1 MSKTILCPRC
11 KTNEYTP
18 YGNAKKWNKSMPPF
32 PALSRRDNETHI
44 CSDCGTREAMEDAGF
59 EPKYIGEIYWKK
71 K

>member
-11 KTNEYTP
+11 KK
-18 YGNAKKWNKSMPPF
+18 AKIFVTPPF